1 MEQVRQLSIERDQLK
16 NTINEKEK
24 ENYELQSKRPFKM
37 STDFL
42 NRPTSMNPI
51 QGLVGFDHPRKS
63 DRNSG
68 FGITN
73 ESDGRII
80 IPPNSYG
87 TPIGSLLEPIGPGIG
102 FVDLGC

>member
-42 NRPTSMNPI
+42 NRPRSMDPI
-51 QGLVGFDHPRKS
+51 QGLVGFDHPKKS

-80 IPPNSYG
+80 IPTELPSVPYW
-87 TPIGSLLEPIGPGIG
+87 IRSGP
-102 FVDLGC
+102 VLDS